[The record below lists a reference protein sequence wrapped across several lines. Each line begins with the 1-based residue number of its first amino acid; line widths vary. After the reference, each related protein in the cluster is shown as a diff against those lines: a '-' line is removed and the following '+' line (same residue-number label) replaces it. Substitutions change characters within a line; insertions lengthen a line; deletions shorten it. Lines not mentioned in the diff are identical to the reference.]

1 MKTKIQI
8 GDKVIRNGQ
17 TYYVSEVGAN
27 VVFTKDKPLGA
38 KGTSTWTDEVK
49 P

>member
-1 MKTKIQI
+1 MKTTVQI

-17 TYYVSEVGAN
+17 TYYVSEVGQN
-27 VVFTKDKPLGA
+27 VVFTKDKPLGS
-38 KGTSTWTDEVK
+38 KGKSTWTDEAK